1 MHANKR
7 KKLEAAGYKVGD
19 AADFLGLSPE
29 EAALIDVKVNLA
41 AQLAALR
48 KKMKVS
54 QVALAKRIGSSQSR
68 VAKMEACD
76 PSVSMDL
83 MFKSAF
89 ALGADQKMISRFFTA
104 TTVEKTVATKRARA
118 KKRAAPKKPKMKA
131 VAAAAKKKVSVKKAA
146 TKRKSPIPRKLAT
159 A

>member
-1 MHANKR
+1 MTMHASKR
-7 KKLEAAGYKVGD
+7 KKLEAAGYQVGD

-29 EAALIDVKVNLA
+29 EAALIDMKVKLSN
-41 AQLAALR
+41 QLVELR
-48 KKMKVS
+48 KKGGIS
-54 QVALAKRIGSSQSR
+54 QTALANMIGSSQSR

-89 ALGADQKMISRFFTA
+89 ALGADQTRIGNFITSLSGVAA
-104 TTVEKTVATKRARA
+104 TKPKPATKKKTVSGKG
-118 KKRAAPKKPKMKA
+118 
-131 VAAAAKKKVSVKKAA
+131 VAKKKA
-146 TKRKSPIPRKLAT
+146 TAKRKASARDAV